1 MKYIITETSRH
12 KLINFYLDS
21 LKMKVES
28 DNIEIFVHDPT
39 DEYNGMFNFDYSEHE
54 LSIDPFIISMVSGMF
69 NMDRGQ
75 AMEGIAMWFENKF
88 EVTVYDVRE
97 WDW

>member
-1 MKYIITETSRH
+1 MKYIITESSRH
-12 KLINFYLDS
+12 KLVNLYLDS
-21 LKMKVES
+21 LKMEVDS
-28 DNIEIFVHDPT
+28 DNIEIFVYDPT
-39 DEYNGMFNFDYSEHE
+39 DNDYGMFNFDYSEQE
-54 LSIDPFIISMVSGMF
+54 LSIDPFIISVVSGMF

-75 AMEGIAMWFENKF
+75 SMEGISMWFENKF